1 MGFERFDTGGVMER
15 VKGVFPG
22 GVMAVDRAERM
33 MYFLIFLEGLI
44 CFKILSTF
52 VDKSYR

>member
-15 VKGVFPG
+15 VKGMLPG

-33 MYFLIFLEGLI
+33 IYFLVFLEGLI
-44 CFKILSTF
+44 YLRFCL
-52 VDKSYR
+52 RL